1 MMWVVRYSLLVQN
14 RTASK
19 HTFRLR
25 IKSATRGDT
34 EWVVNVIQRVT
45 AESE

>member
-19 HTFRLR
+19 TTFRLR
-25 IKSATRGDT
+25 IKSAARGDT
-34 EWVVNVIQRVT
+34 GWVVNVIQTVT
-45 AESE
+45 AESG